1 MLKKGSEWRRWDL
14 HIHTPET
21 ALSNRFRDWEEY
33 LRTIESQQ
41 NVKVLGV
48 TDYFTI
54 TNYSKLKQFKDA
66 GRISNIDLLIPN
78 IEFRLSPPPE
88 RGTAINIHLLI
99 SPDDPDHENEINN
112 ALSRLIFEYNS
123 KLYSCIRN
131 QLIALG
137 RDFKATIP
145 DDNIALTAGVN
156 QCKIDFS
163 VLKNWFNKENWL
175 NKNSIVVIPA
185 GNDGLGAL
193 SFDGGGAAHRE
204 EIARFSQIIF
214 SGNPTERNFWL
225 GEEDTETVQRLGGI
239 KPCVHGSDA
248 HSIEEMF
255 NPDQDRY
262 CWIKADTIF
271 EGLRQTLY
279 EPEDRVYIGRT
290 PPLYHDT
297 ARIIKSVKLSNNKW
311 FENITIPL
319 NAGLVS
325 IIGQKGSGKSAL
337 AELIAYT
344 AGSWKSRNSSSFLD
358 RANPYLTRMNIQLE
372 WGEEDGTDS
381 ISLFD
386 DHNNSNKVRYLSQKF
401 VEDLCANVGQGG
413 ELVKEIEKV
422 IFSYID
428 SSEKLNASDFD
439 ELRSART
446 VGIKNER
453 QQIQTNINR
462 LIHEE
467 CELRDNA
474 RKLQKKK
481 ERKTSLKNE
490 HDGLEKQMPV
500 AFSDEE
506 SKIEQQLLE
515 KRKELSE
522 VQRKIGNDKQTLQEL
537 FDIRDKINTFNEQME
552 HSYAELESQLKKVGI
567 AEENL
572 KPYKPQLADGINTL
586 LKNREDEINKKI
598 TDLQG
603 SNPNPSAGS
612 YLQLEAEIKT
622 LEEKQTVDK
631 ARQDRVKQ
639 IQTRLTQIN
648 TEIEQI
654 NAEISRI
661 EGPEKDRKNVARQE
675 RYDSYMDYFIN
686 LNREHK
692 TLKELYAPVTKS
704 LNEVSTLEHE
714 KHLEFSI
721 QWMADVDKWINR
733 GVELFDQR
741 KSIPYGNKEG
751 ILQAAKEKLVP
762 AWVSGDSEKIKESLE
777 KFVEEFKKDE
787 FKPSTKYLRS
797 DVSHKELLQWMF
809 EVGHITLSYDIK
821 YNGTELD
828 KLSPGT
834 KGIVLLILYLGI
846 DKDDTRP
853 LIIDQPDEN
862 LDNESI
868 FQILVGYFRNSKKR
882 RQIILITHNPNL
894 VVNTDSEQVIVAKSE
909 KDNEG
914 FPHITY
920 TSGALEDAFI
930 KEQVCNILEGGK
942 DAFLKREKRYALDN

>member
-21 ALSNRFRDWEEY
+21 ALNNRFDDWEEY
-33 LRTIESQQ
+33 LATIESQQ
-41 NVKVLGV
+41 GVKVLGV
-48 TDYFTI
+48 TDYLTI
-54 TNYSKLKQFKDA
+54 TNYSKLKQFKEQ
-66 GRISNIDLLIPN
+66 GRILNIDLLIPN
-78 IEFRLSPPPE
+78 IEFRLSPPSE

-99 SPDDPDHENEINN
+99 SPEDSDHITKIEN
-112 ALSRLIFEYNS
+112 ALKRLSFKYRDNP
-123 KLYSCIRN
+123 YSCTRD

-137 RDFKATIP
+137 KAFDNTII

-163 VLKNWFNKENWL
+163 VLKDWFNNENWL

-262 CWIKADTIF
+262 CWIKADTTF

-319 NAGLVS
+319 NTGLVS

-337 AELIAYT
+337 AELIAYA
-344 AGSWKSRNSSSFLD
+344 AGSWRSRNSNSFLD
-358 RANPYLTRMNIQLE
+358 KARPHLTEMNIHLE
-372 WGEEDGTDS
+372 WDDGETDS
-381 ISLFD
+381 VSLFD
-386 DHNNSNKVRYLSQKF
+386 APNIFNKVRYLSQKF
-401 VEDLCANVGQGG
+401 VEDLCADVGHGN

-422 IFSYID
+422 IFSYIGP
-428 SSEKLNASDFD
+428 SEKLNASDFN
-439 ELRSART
+439 ELRSTLT
-446 VGIKNER
+446 VGIKNGR
-453 QQIQTNINR
+453 QQIQTNINY
-462 LIHEE
+462 LINEE
-467 CELRDNA
+467 CQLIDNIG
-474 RKLQKKK
+474 KLQEKKD
-481 ERKTSLKNE
+481 RIIFLTNE
-490 HDGLEKQMPV
+490 HDGLEKQMPD
-500 AFSDEE
+500 APSDEE
-506 SKIEQQLLE
+506 SEIEQQLFT
-515 KRKELSE
+515 KRTKISE
-522 VQRKIGNDKQTLQEL
+522 VQRDIGNSKQTLQEL
-537 FDIRDKINTFNEQME
+537 SDIRDKINTFSLQMN
-552 HSYAELESQLKKVGI
+552 HFHKELQSQLIKVGI
-567 AEENL
+567 AKEKWVLFEPEFSNDPEVPL
-572 KPYKPQLADGINTL
+572 RH
-586 LKNREDEINKKI
+586 REDEIKKQI
-598 TDLQG
+598 ADLQG
-603 SNPNPSAGS
+603 SELNPSAGS
-612 YLQLEAEIKT
+612 YLQLGAEIKD
-622 LEEKQTVDK
+622 LEKKQTVDK
-631 ARQDRVKQ
+631 TRQDRVKQ
-639 IQTRLTQIN
+639 IQTRLTQIT
-648 TEIEQI
+648 TEKKQI
-654 NAEISRI
+654 NVEIAYI
-661 EGPEKDRKNVARQE
+661 EGTEKKRMAVAREE
-675 RYDSYMDYFIN
+675 RHAAYMNYFIN
-686 LNREHK
+686 LRREHDALEK
-692 TLKELYAPVTKS
+692 LYAPVTES
-704 LNEVSTLEHE
+704 LNENSALEHE

-721 QWMADVDKWINR
+721 QWMANVDKWIDR
-733 GVELFDQR
+733 GVDLFDQR

-762 AWVSGDSEKIKESLE
+762 AWVSGDTKKIKTGLID
-777 KFVEEFKKDE
+777 FLEEFTKEE
-787 FKPSTKYLRS
+787 FNPSTKYLRS
-797 DVSHKELLQWMF
+797 DISHRELLQWIF
-809 EVGHITLSYDIK
+809 EVDHITLNYDIK
-821 YNGTELD
+821 YKGTELD

-834 KGIVLLILYLGI
+834 KGIVLLILYLGM
-846 DKDDTRP
+846 DKNDTRP
-853 LIIDQPDEN
+853 LIIDQPDDN

-868 FQILVGYFRNSKKR
+868 FQMLVDYFKESKNR

-894 VVNTDSEQVIVAKSE
+894 VVNTDSEQVIVAKVE
-909 KDNEG
+909 KNEEG

-920 TSGALEDAFI
+920 TSGALEDASI

-942 DAFLKREKRYALDN
+942 NAFLKREKRYALNN

>member
-21 ALSNRFRDWEEY
+21 ALNNQFRDDWEEY
-33 LRTIESQQ
+33 LATIESQQ
-41 NVKVLGV
+41 DVKVLGV
-48 TDYFTI
+48 TDYLTI
-54 TNYSKLKQFKDA
+54 TNYSKLKQFKDQ
-66 GRISNIDLLIPN
+66 GRIPNIDLLIPN
-78 IEFRLSPPPE
+78 IEFRLSPPSE
-88 RGTAINIHLLI
+88 RGTAVNIHFLI
-99 SPDDPDHENEINN
+99 SPDDPKHENEIKN
-112 ALSRLIFEYNS
+112 ALGNLNLEFNEN
-123 KLYSCIRN
+123 LYSCAPER
-131 QLIALG
+131 LIALG
-137 RDFKATIP
+137 KDFNNDIK
-145 DDNIALTAGVN
+145 DNNVALSEGVN
-156 QCKIDFS
+156 QFKIGFS
-163 VLKNWFNKENWL
+163 VLKDWFNREKWL
-175 NKNSIVVIPA
+175 NKNSIVGIAA
-185 GNDGLGAL
+185 GADGVS
-193 SFDGGGAAHRE
+193 SFDFSGGWGVHRAE
-204 EIARFSQIIF
+204 MSKFSQIIF
-214 SGNPTERNFWL
+214 SGNPNERNFWL
-225 GEEDTETVQRLGGI
+225 DEEDAGTVQRLGGI

-248 HSIEEMF
+248 HSIEKMF

-262 CWIKADTIF
+262 CWIKADTTF
-271 EGLRQTLY
+271 EGLRQILY
-279 EPEDRVYIGRT
+279 EPEDRAYIGPT

-297 ARIIKSVKLSNNKW
+297 ARIIKSVQLSNSNGW

-319 NAGLVS
+319 NTGLVS

-344 AGSWKSRNSSSFLD
+344 AGSWRSRNSSSFLD
-358 RANPYLTRMNIQLE
+358 RANLHLTGMNIQLE
-372 WGEEDGTDS
+372 WGEEDETDS
-381 ISLFD
+381 ISLFN
-386 DHNNSNKVRYLSQKF
+386 DHNNSNRVRYLSQKF

-474 RKLQKKK
+474 RKLQEKK
-481 ERKTSLKNE
+481 ERIISLKNE
-490 HDGLEKQMPV
+490 HDGLKKQIPD
-500 AFSDEE
+500 AHSDEE
-506 SKIEQQLLE
+506 SKIEQQLFT
-515 KRKELSE
+515 KRTKISE
-522 VQRKIGNDKQTLQEL
+522 VQRDIGNGKQTLQEL
-537 FDIRDKINTFNEQME
+537 SDIRDKINTFSLQMN
-552 HSYAELESQLKKVGI
+552 HFHKELQSQLMKVGI
-567 AEENL
+567 TKEKWILFEPEFSNDPDVPL
-572 KPYKPQLADGINTL
+572 RH
-586 LKNREDEINKKI
+586 REDEIKKQI
-598 TDLQG
+598 ADLQG
-603 SNPNPSAGS
+603 SGPNPSVGS
-612 YLQLEAEIKT
+612 YLQLDAEIKD
-622 LEEKQTVDK
+622 LEKKQTVDK
-631 ARQDRVKQ
+631 ARQDKVKQ

-661 EGPEKDRKNVARQE
+661 EGPEEHRKKAVRQE
-675 RYDSYMDYFIN
+675 RYAAYMSYFIN
-686 LNREHK
+686 LGREHK
-692 TLKELYAPVTKS
+692 TLEKLYAPVTES
-704 LNEVSTLEHE
+704 LNEDSALEHE

-721 QWMADVDKWINR
+721 QWTADVDKWIDR
-733 GVELFDQR
+733 GVDLFDQR
-741 KSIPYGNKEG
+741 KSIPYENKEG

-762 AWVSGDSEKIKESLE
+762 AWVSGEPENIRAGLE
-777 KFVEEFKKDE
+777 KFLEEFKS
-787 FKPSTKYLRS
+787 PTKYLRS
-797 DVSHKELLQWMF
+797 DISYRELLQWIF
-809 EVGHITLSYDIK
+809 EVDHITLSYDIK
-821 YNGTELD
+821 YKGTELD

-846 DKDDTRP
+846 DKGDTRP

-894 VVNTDSEQVIVAKSE
+894 VVNTDSEQVIVAKVE
-909 KDNEG
+909 KGEEG